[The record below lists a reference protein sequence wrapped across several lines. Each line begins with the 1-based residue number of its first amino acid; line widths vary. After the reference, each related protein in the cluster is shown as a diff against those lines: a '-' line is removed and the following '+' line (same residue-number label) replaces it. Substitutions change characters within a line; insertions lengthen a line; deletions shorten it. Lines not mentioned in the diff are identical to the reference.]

1 MYKTNEIPLGKMP
14 LNVLLDAGY
23 LRVGQKVLFRYLSE
37 AGSQEKFSGYIQ
49 KNGIEV
55 FGHTYSISYAAVY
68 CVEKAGDQRAVNGW
82 MTWQTE
88 DGRYLSEVYQ
98 DFLGVKTIS
107 RRSKKSTE
115 RFFHYPSQ
123 RDVVFVFGAGASYA
137 DGAPLQ
143 KDILPLLL
151 DTDDLEIRDSILY
164 RILCDFIEDNFAWD
178 KKAGHYPTLEEVFG
192 FLDYF
197 IQKRES
203 LNRKYSLGAIFEIKE
218 ALIKLTHCIV
228 SSTTSSTGNVY
239 RLFWEAVYRYNTNIS
254 TITLNYDTY
263 LEDAF
268 FHMFPRN
275 MYLDYCINLSNY
287 DHSDDIDDKN
297 WWVNPREPILSLD
310 NLEPISIKLIKIH
323 GSLNWKY
330 CNCCNQVLLT
340 PLDKGIDLGISK
352 ADWQGCL
359 TDNSDDI
366 CASLSNARCSRDEN
380 EFQTMLVPPSHLKDL
395 SHPINSRLFIES
407 AEEIRRARKVVFI
420 GYSLPEAD
428 IHMKAI
434 LKKSLRPQTEIFVLN
449 VDSSE
454 KFKFRFKG
462 LSKHVSFMSSSFE
475 DFLND
480 EKMVEGIFSRSLKR

>member
-1 MYKTNEIPLGKMP
+1 MYEMSEIPPDKMP
-14 LNVLLDAGY
+14 LDVLLDAGY
-23 LRVGQKVLFRYLSE
+23 LKLGQKVLFRYLSE
-37 AGSQEKFSGYIQ
+37 AGSQEEFNGYIQ
-49 KNGIEV
+49 KDGIEV
-55 FGHTYSISYAAVY
+55 FGSTYSISYAAVH
-68 CVEKAGDQRAVNGW
+68 CVEKVGDQRAVNGW
-82 MTWQTE
+82 MAWQTE

-98 DFLGVKTIS
+98 EFRAGKSNLRGS
-107 RRSKKSTE
+107 RNYTE

-151 DTDDLEIRDSILY
+151 DTDDLEICNSVPY
-164 RILCDFIEDNFAWD
+164 GILCNFIEDNFAWD
-178 KKAGHYPTLEEVFG
+178 KNEGYFPTLEEVFG

-203 LNRKYSLGAIFEIKE
+203 LNQKYSLGAILEIKE

-228 SSTTSSTGNVY
+228 SSSTASTGNVY

-275 MYLDYCINLSNY
+275 MYLDYCIHLSNY

-297 WWVNPREPILSLD
+297 WWVNPREPILSLE

-352 ADWQGCL
+352 ADWQGPF
-359 TDNSDDI
+359 TDDSDNV
-366 CASLSNARCSRDEN
+366 CAGISNARCSRDGN

-407 AEEIRRARKVVFI
+407 AEEIRRAKKVVFI

-434 LKKSLRPQTEIFVLN
+434 LKKSLRPETDIFVVN
-449 VDSSE
+449 VDKSDN
-454 KFKFRFKG
+454 FRFRFKG
-462 LSKHVSFMSSSFE
+462 LSKHVQFVMSSFE
-475 DFLND
+475 DFVRD
-480 EKMVEGIFSRSLKR
+480 EKMAEDIFSRA

>member
-1 MYKTNEIPLGKMP
+1 MSEIPPDKMP
-14 LNVLLDAGY
+14 LDVLLDAGY
-23 LRVGQKVLFRYLSE
+23 LKLGQKVLFRYLSE
-37 AGSQEKFSGYIQ
+37 AGSQEEFNGYIQ
-49 KNGIEV
+49 KDGIEV
-55 FGHTYSISYAAVY
+55 FGSTYSISYAAVH
-68 CVEKAGDQRAVNGW
+68 CVEKVGDQRAVNGW
-82 MTWQTE
+82 MAWQTE

-98 DFLGVKTIS
+98 EFRAGKSIS
-107 RRSKKSTE
+107 RGSRNYTE

-151 DTDDLEIRDSILY
+151 DTDDLEICNSVPY
-164 RILCDFIEDNFAWD
+164 GILCNFIEDNFAWD
-178 KKAGHYPTLEEVFG
+178 KKAGQFPTLEEVFG

-203 LNRKYSLGAIFEIKE
+203 LNRKYSLGAILEIKE

-275 MYLDYCINLSNY
+275 MYLDYCINLANY
-287 DHSDDIDDKN
+287 DHSDDIDVRN

-352 ADWQGCL
+352 ADWQGRL
-359 TDNSDDI
+359 PDDSDDI
-366 CASLSNARCSRDEN
+366 CARISNARCSRDEN

-434 LKKSLRPQTEIFVLN
+434 LKKSVRPETDIFVVN
-449 VDSSE
+449 VDKSE
-454 KFKFRFKG
+454 QFKFRFKG
-462 LSKHVSFMSSSFE
+462 LSKRINFISASFE
-475 DFLND
+475 NFLED
-480 EKMVEGIFSRSLKR
+480 EKMAEQIFSRA